1 MVKQDKEQCKKF
13 EYFKDFEEY
22 QGPLSETN
30 ETKDYLPSYKR
41 DEQTG
46 KFSLQKILKTVDFQ
60 VMLIEYY
67 IKGI

>member
-30 ETKDYLPSYKR
+30 DN
-41 DEQTG
+41 
-46 KFSLQKILKTVDFQ
+46 
-60 VMLIEYY
+60 
-67 IKGI
+67 